1 MQLIHQSQMPP
12 KRDPVPRA
20 RSALQ
25 WLTGLLMLGVI
36 AAAVIAAGMR
46 LWQDIDIQRL
56 TRTPGLADP
65 VAIPTALPPAS
76 ASVVSRTFPA
86 ALYYSHESAAFFPD
100 PDYYPG
106 ILDGWEELI
115 GAVGGQVVR
124 ISDPDQIDSLTAD
137 HVLVAP
143 TALCMTDRVITAL
156 RSHAERGGG
165 LVINWAVGAR
175 DSDCEWLGWDAVT
188 RLTAAVEIRELEKR
202 EALFYSIPA
211 GLPLSLGFDPG
222 TRVELRFESQLAA
235 ATPGTRVYWADWAMN
250 AAPAEDTDDV
260 NAAVLT
266 HVTEAGGRVAWF
278 GFRMGQGAT
287 PDDEERNLRLF
298 SNGVTWAAGLPAAE
312 IATWPQAARATLLI
326 AEDVESRFSNAVA
339 LANIARHK
347 AVPVTFFV
355 VSQLALE
362 HPDIADSL
370 SAAGE
375 VGSQTSDH
383 SVIAGLTYSDQ
394 RSRLSRSWTE
404 IHRWAGDSAF
414 GLHPPEER
422 FDENTLRAWRSLGGR
437 YVVAVNDART
447 ASPEVYDT
455 PDGKIVLL
463 PRIIKDDYNVFVQE
477 GALRSRHLTQAYL
490 QGMAKVRAVGGLAVV
505 SLRTQVAGEPGRVGV
520 VGAVIDS
527 AQSKGEWWIATGRS
541 VADWWLARRETKV
554 QISDLPGGDLELR
567 VTTSPQHGLLDGW
580 LNLILPGDP
589 QFWTPEMSG
598 QPLQYSETNWGLR
611 IPIPDMAPSEESVIV
626 LRHNGATET

>member
-1 MQLIHQSQMPP
+1 
-12 KRDPVPRA
+12 
-20 RSALQ
+20 
-25 WLTGLLMLGVI
+25 MLGVI
-36 AAAVIAAGMR
+36 AAAVVAAGIR

-56 TRTPGLADP
+56 TRTPGLVEP
-65 VAIPTALPPAS
+65 SPIPTALPAAS
-76 ASVVSRTFPA
+76 ASVVSRAFPV
-86 ALYYSHESAAFFPD
+86 ALYHSQESAAFFPD

-106 ILDGWEELI
+106 ILDAWEELI
-115 GAVGGQVVR
+115 AAAGGQVIR
-124 ISDPDQIDSLTAD
+124 ISDPDQIDSLTNR

-143 TALCMTDRVITAL
+143 TALCMTNRETTAL
-156 RSHAERGGG
+156 RDHSESGGG

-175 DSDCEWLGWDAVT
+175 DSNCEWLGWDAVT
-188 RLTAAVEIRELEKR
+188 RLTAAIEIRELEKR

-211 GLPLSLGFDPG
+211 GLPISLGFDPG

-266 HVTEAGGRVAWF
+266 HVTEEGGRVAWF

-312 IATWPQAARATLLI
+312 IATWPHAALATLLV
-326 AEDVESRFSNAVA
+326 AQDVESRFGNAVA
-339 LANIARHK
+339 LANIARNK

-362 HPDIADSL
+362 HPEIADSL
-370 SAAGE
+370 SAVGE

-383 SVIAGLTYSDQ
+383 SVIAELTYSDQ
-394 RSRLSRSWTE
+394 RSRLNRSWNE
-404 IHRWAGDSAF
+404 IRGWTGDSVF

-422 FDENTLRAWRSLGGR
+422 FDENTLRAWRGLGGR

-447 ASPEVYDT
+447 ASPEIHDT
-455 PDGKIVLL
+455 PNGKIVLL

-477 GALRSRHLTQAYL
+477 SALRSRHLTEAYL
-490 QGMAKVRAVGGLAVV
+490 HGMAKVRAVGGLAVV
-505 SLRTQVAGEPGRVGV
+505 SLRSQVAGEPGRVGV
-520 VGAVIDS
+520 VGEVIDS
-527 AQSKGEWWIATGRS
+527 ALSSGEWWIATGRS
-541 VADWWLARRETKV
+541 VADWWLARNDTHL
-554 QISDLPGGDLELR
+554 QISDLPGGDLELH
-567 VTTSPQHGLLDGW
+567 VTTSSQHELLGGW

-589 QFWTPEMSG
+589 QSWTLEMSG

-611 IPIPDMAPSEESVIV
+611 IPIPDMAPGEESVIT
-626 LRHNGATET
+626 LRHDDATEP

>member
-1 MQLIHQSQMPP
+1 
-12 KRDPVPRA
+12 
-20 RSALQ
+20 
-25 WLTGLLMLGVI
+25 MLGVI
-36 AAAVIAAGMR
+36 AAAIVAAGVR

-56 TRTPGLADP
+56 TRTPGLVNP
-65 VAIPTALPPAS
+65 LAIPTSLPAVS
-76 ASVVSRTFPA
+76 ASVVSREFPV
-86 ALYYSHESAAFFPD
+86 ALYHSHESAAFFPD
-100 PDYYPG
+100 PDYYRG
-106 ILDGWEELI
+106 ILDAWEELI
-115 GAVGGQVVR
+115 ATLGGQVIR
-124 ISDPDQIDSLTAD
+124 ISAPDQIDSLTNE

-143 TALCMTDRVITAL
+143 TALCMTNKETAAL
-156 RSHAERGGG
+156 RNHAERGGG

-175 DSDCEWLGWDAVT
+175 DSNCEWLGWDAVT

-260 NAAVLT
+260 NAAVVT
-266 HVTEAGGRVAWF
+266 RVTEEGGHVVWF

-287 PDDEERNLRLF
+287 PENEERNLRLF
-298 SNGVTWAAGLPAAE
+298 SNGVTWAAGLPAVE
-312 IATWPQAARATLLI
+312 IAAWPRAARATLLV
-326 AEDVESRFSNAVA
+326 AQDVESRFGNAVA
-339 LANIARHK
+339 LADIARHK

-370 SAAGE
+370 SAVGE

-383 SVIAGLTYSDQ
+383 SVIAELTHSDQ
-394 RSRLSRSWTE
+394 RSRLSRSWNE
-404 IHRWAGDSAF
+404 IRGWTGDSVF

-422 FDENTLRAWRSLGGR
+422 FDENTLRAWRGLGGR

-447 ASPEVYDT
+447 AGPEIYDT
-455 PDGKIVLL
+455 PNGKIVLL

-477 GALRSRHLTQAYL
+477 GAMRSRHLTEAYL
-490 QGMAKVRAVGGLAVV
+490 HGMAKVRAVGGLAVV
-505 SLRTQVAGEPGRVGV
+505 SLRSQVAGEPGRVGV
-520 VGAVIDS
+520 VGEVIDS
-527 AQSKGEWWIATGRS
+527 ALSSGEWWIAAGRS
-541 VADWWLARRETKV
+541 VADWWLARQETSL
-554 QISDLPGGDLELR
+554 QISDLPGGDLELH
-567 VTTSPQHGLLDGW
+567 VTASPQHGLLGGW

-589 QFWTPEMSG
+589 QSWTPEMGG

-611 IPIPDMAPSEESVIV
+611 IPIPDMAPGAESVIV
-626 LRHNGATET
+626 LRHNDATVP